1 MYDGFFSLSLS
12 YFHSF
17 FPQSIH
23 FSVFINIAMVLGVS
37 FYFPVF
43 FVIALCVCVGVI
55 AWYFVFRK
63 RQQEIDNAPV
73 TQPTAADGHGATNP
87 NTHNNEMYNYNNDP
101 SNHGGH
107 QPHPQGGSEQNH
119 HDGGIYGNPQH
130 Q

>member
-1 MYDGFFSLSLS
+1 
-12 YFHSF
+12 
-17 FPQSIH
+17 
-23 FSVFINIAMVLGVS
+23 MVLGVS

-101 SNHGGH
+101 SNHGGAYGQQQH
-107 QPHPQGGSEQNH
+107 HGDYPHPQQ
-119 HDGGIYGNPQH
+119 DGGIYGNPQQQH
-130 Q
+130 QQQPYYPPPPAHQPAPHQHQGNTAS